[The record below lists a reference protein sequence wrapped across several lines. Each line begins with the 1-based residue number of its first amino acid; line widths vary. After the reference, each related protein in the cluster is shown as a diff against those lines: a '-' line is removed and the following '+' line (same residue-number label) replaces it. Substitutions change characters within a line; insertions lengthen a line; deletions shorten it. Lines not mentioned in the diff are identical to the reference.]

1 MNKTL
6 LAGLLALLAG
16 TGLATTAQAG
26 DCKGPF
32 CGDVYRPC
40 ISVPMLRI
48 PVFCPRFKVYCECA
62 APYGGEWWSAFP
74 QQAGNGYSIAP
85 YGAFRGAPMGGGT
98 YSQPAQSM
106 GYYGPSYGGQAMAAP
121 SYWYGR

>member
-1 MNKTL
+1 MNKRFLATL
-6 LAGLLALLAG
+6 VAIVAGLNLAHS
-16 TGLATTAQAG
+16 AQAG

-62 APYGGEWWSAFP
+62 APYGGEWWAAFP
-74 QQAGNGYSIAP
+74 QQVGQGYSIAP
-85 YGAFRGAPMGGGT
+85 YGAFQGAPLGGGT
-98 YSQPAQSM
+98 FAQPAGAV
-106 GYYGPSYGGQAMAAP
+106 GYFGPGFGGQALAAP